1 MVRHFSVN
9 SNEMVDKAD
18 RLMSAASNRYRVV
31 VQVSRRAK
39 QCRYEDTQNAEVPM
53 MKPVIRA
60 VLEMSDEF
68 TEPEI
73 LGDEV
78 NYLDSLSLK

>member
-1 MVRHFSVN
+1 MSRHFSIDSTDIVYRA
-9 SNEMVDKAD
+9 DK
-18 RLMSAASNRYRVV
+18 LMSAASNRYRIV

-39 QCRYEDTQNAEVPM
+39 RCRYEDRDVMDTTM

-60 VLEMSDEF
+60 ILEMSDEF

-73 LGDEV
+73 LRDEL
-78 NYLDSLSLK
+78 N

>member
-1 MVRHFSVN
+1 MLRQFPVN
-9 SNEMVDKAD
+9 STDLVYRAD
-18 RLMSAASNRYRVV
+18 QLMGAASNRYRIV

-39 QCRYEDTQNAEVPM
+39 RCRFEDRDSLDTPM

-73 LGDEV
+73 LGDDP
-78 NYLDSLSLK
+78 N

>member
-1 MVRHFSVN
+1 MARHFPVN
-9 SNEMVDKAD
+9 AGEMVERAD

-39 QCRYEDTQNAEVPM
+39 RCRHQDNENPDTPL

-73 LGDEV
+73 IGDEL
-78 NYLDSLSLK
+78 N

>member
-1 MVRHFSVN
+1 MTMVRNFPIN
-9 SNEMVDKAD
+9 SGEMVERAD

-39 QCRYEDTQNAEVPM
+39 RCRHEDSDNSDPSL

-60 VLEMSDEF
+60 VVEMSDEF

-73 LGDEV
+73 LGHEL
-78 NYLDSLSLK
+78 N

>member
-1 MVRHFSVN
+1 MVKHFPVS
-9 SNEMVDKAD
+9 SGEMVNRAD

-39 QCRYEDTQNAEVPM
+39 KCRHEDDENGDPSM

-73 LGDEV
+73 LGHEL
-78 NYLDSLSLK
+78 N

>member
-1 MVRHFSVN
+1 MVKQFPIN
-9 SNEMVDKAD
+9 PGEMVERAD

-39 QCRYEDTQNAEVPM
+39 RCRHEDNENSETPM

-73 LGDEV
+73 IGHEL
-78 NYLDSLSLK
+78 N

>member
-1 MVRHFSVN
+1 MVRHFPVS
-9 SNEMVDKAD
+9 SSEMVDRAD

-39 QCRYEDTQNAEVPM
+39 RCRYEDDENGDPSM

-73 LGDEV
+73 LGHEL
-78 NYLDSLSLK
+78 N

>member
-1 MVRHFSVN
+1 MIRHFPVN
-9 SNEMVDKAD
+9 SNEMIERAD

-31 VQVSRRAK
+31 VQVCRRAK
-39 QCRYEDTQNAEVPM
+39 RCRYEDADNIDGPM
-53 MKPVIRA
+53 IKPVMRA

-73 LGDEV
+73 LGDDF
-78 NYLDSLSLK
+78 N

>member
-1 MVRHFSVN
+1 MSRHFPVN
-9 SNEMVDKAD
+9 PGEMIERAD

-39 QCRYEDTQNAEVPM
+39 RCRYEDDENGDSPM

-73 LGDEV
+73 IGHEL
-78 NYLDSLSLK
+78 N

>member
-1 MVRHFSVN
+1 MIRHFPVS
-9 SNEMVDKAD
+9 SNEMVDRAD

-39 QCRYEDTQNAEVPM
+39 RCRYEDEENADPSM

-73 LGDEV
+73 LGHE
-78 NYLDSLSLK
+78 LH

>member
-1 MVRHFSVN
+1 MIRHFSVN

-39 QCRYEDTQNAEVPM
+39 RCRYEDTQSADAPM

-73 LGDEV
+73 LGDEF
-78 NYLDSLSLK
+78 N

>member
-1 MVRHFSVN
+1 MVRHFPVSG
-9 SNEMVDKAD
+9 NEIVERAD

-39 QCRYEDTQNAEVPM
+39 RCRHEDNENTDPSM

-73 LGDEV
+73 LAHEL
-78 NYLDSLSLK
+78 N

>member
-1 MVRHFSVN
+1 MIRHFSVN
-9 SNEMVDKAD
+9 SNEMVNRAD

-39 QCRYEDTQNAEVPM
+39 QCRYEDAQNSEVPL

-60 VLEMSDEF
+60 VFEMSDEF

-73 LGDEV
+73 LGDEF
-78 NYLDSLSLK
+78 N

>member
-1 MVRHFSVN
+1 MIRHFPVN

-39 QCRYEDTQNAEVPM
+39 RCRYEDTQNADTPM

-60 VLEMSDEF
+60 VLEISDEF

-73 LGDEV
+73 LGDEF
-78 NYLDSLSLK
+78 N

>member
-1 MVRHFSVN
+1 MVRHFPVN
-9 SNEMVDKAD
+9 SAEMIERAD

-31 VQVSRRAK
+31 VQVCRRAK
-39 QCRYEDTQNAEVPM
+39 RCRYEDTESFDTPM
-53 MKPVIRA
+53 MKPVLRA

-73 LGDEV
+73 LGDDL
-78 NYLDSLSLK
+78 N

>member
-1 MVRHFSVN
+1 MTRQFSVN
-9 SNEMVDKAD
+9 STDIVYRAD
-18 RLMSAASNRYRVV
+18 QLMEAASNRYRIV

-39 QCRYEDTQNAEVPM
+39 RCRWEDQDSFDAPM

-73 LGDEV
+73 LGD
-78 NYLDSLSLK
+78 DPMSLS